1 MSRIHILC
9 LSIPVSSFALSIHP
23 SGHLTLVPSG
33 CPGLR
38 SQRGGEGAKRYTPFT
53 FTFSFH
59 RPFPYVKP
67 RLFFLLDIT
76 FELFITCFLG
86 LSNALLFGSWKYI
99 KRSRVRKRGKDNR
112 NDVLFGHFVQHLEGP
127 RPGRS
132 VGLCI
137 SDGGVDNN
145 LIYQSCTLFLPCLT
159 LSPIDL
165 IFTLL
170 REIHSLATSQSQ
182 SHELKCRERDR
193 GAGPRAR

>member
-1 MSRIHILC
+1 MSWVEE
-9 LSIPVSSFALSIHP
+9 SE
-23 SGHLTLVPSG
+23 G
-33 CPGLR
+33 
-38 SQRGGEGAKRYTPFT
+38 RGGGEKIHT
-53 FTFSFH
+53 FYIHLFLSPSFSL
-59 RPFPYVKP
+59 RQP
-67 RLFFLLDIT
+67 RLFFFLLDIT